1 MKYFFRFGSSSVVSL
16 TLKQQK
22 FEVGSLLG
30 ILFLNVYERKIPCS
44 IFHDLPTVNL
54 QFLLHTW
61 MYLPTFS

>member
-30 ILFLNVYERKIPCS
+30 ILFHNVYERKIPCS

-61 MYLPTFS
+61 IYLPTFS